1 MLPKPLP
8 PFPIPWTPSHKLTWV
23 PASGLVRSWIV
34 RVIRAGEVSYG
45 QTLEEHRA
53 QLPPRWVRIEA
64 TGVWSFDGRPG
75 YLGQEGAVREERLA
89 D

>member
-23 PASGLVRSWIV
+23 PASGLVRSWVV
-34 RVIRAGEVSYG
+34 RVIRSGEVSYG

-64 TGVWSFDGRPG
+64 TGAWQFDGQAG
-75 YLGQEGAVREERLA
+75 YDDEPGAVRLDALR